1 MRRSI
6 LAVSL
11 LAATAIG
18 GVTLAQTH
26 SAATPADKPEIGSFG
41 FDESGVDKSVK
52 PGDDF
57 VRYADGAWEARTEI
71 PADKATWGMFNAL
84 ADRSLDQTRTILDA
98 AQATPGNKIGD
109 FYASFMDE
117 AAVDAKGIAPIQP
130 WIAEINAIGDKSA
143 LAVEMGK
150 LQRQGVG
157 SLFGMGVGQDDK
169 APDHYIVGFNQAGL
183 GLPDRDYYL
192 KDDPKLA
199 DTRAKYQAYQATM
212 LGLAGQDN
220 AEARAAAVFAFE
232 KAIAEAHWDRIASRD
247 ADKTYNK
254 WMEADFAAKA
264 PGFPWKAYMTVAGT
278 ADQPSYLVGMP
289 SALAGEAKAFADAPI
304 GVLKDYMILKIM
316 RTYAGLLSKP
326 INDANFA
333 FYGTVLSGAPQ
344 QPVRWKRAVGT
355 VSGAMGEAVGQQ
367 YVAKYFPPASKA
379 AADQLVKNIIAAM
392 GARIDKL
399 TWMAPET
406 KVKAHA
412 KLAAFTPKIGYPSK
426 WRDYSALTIKRDDL
440 VGNVARSAAFE
451 YQRGLNKLGQP
462 IDRAEWGMTP
472 MTVNAYANPPMNE
485 IVFPAAILQ
494 PPFFDAKADPAV
506 NYGGIGVVIGHELSH
521 HFDDQGRK
529 YDPTGKLADWWTPQD
544 VERFTAMTDKL
555 VKQYDA
561 YEPLPGLHIKGG
573 LTLGENM
580 ADLAGLA
587 VSRDAYHRSLGGKPG
602 PVINGWTADQR
613 FYLGYSQV
621 WRIKFREPALRSQVI
636 SNEHS
641 PGQFRTAEVRN
652 VDAWYDA
659 FGVKPGDKMYLAPA
673 DRVHVW

>member
-6 LAVSL
+6 LAATL
-11 LAATAIG
+11 LAASAIG
-18 GVTLAQTH
+18 GLTFAQTP
-26 SAATPADKPEIGSFG
+26 STSGPDIGSFG
-41 FDESGVDKSVK
+41 FDETGIDNSTA

-57 VRYADGAWEARTEI
+57 GKYAGGAWEARTEI
-71 PADKATWGMFNAL
+71 PADKATYGMFNAL
-84 ADRSLDQTRTILDA
+84 ADRSLEQTRTILELA
-98 AQATPGNKIGD
+98 EKTPGNKIGD

-117 AAVDAKGIAPIQP
+117 AAVNAKGITPVKP
-130 WIAEINAIGDKSA
+130 WIDAISAINDKNM
-143 LAVEMGK
+143 LAGK
-150 LQRQGVG
+150 MASLQRHGVG
-157 SLFGMGVGQDDK
+157 GLFSMRVGQDDK
-169 APDHYIVGFNQAGL
+169 APDHYIVGLNQSGL

-199 DTRAKYQAYQATM
+199 DTRVKYQAYQVQM
-212 LGLAGQDN
+212 LGLAGLDN
-220 AEARAAAVFAFE
+220 AEARGAAVFAFE
-232 KAIAEAHWDRIASRD
+232 KSLAEAHWDRIASRD

-254 WMEADFAAKA
+254 WTAADFETKA
-264 PGFPWKAYMTVAGT
+264 PGFPWKMFMLGGGT
-278 ADQPSYLVGMP
+278 AEQPSYLVGMP
-289 SALAGEAKAFADAPI
+289 SALAGEAKAFAAAPI
-304 GVLKDYMILKIM
+304 GVLKDYMILRVM
-316 RTYAGLLSKP
+316 RSYAGYLSKP
-326 INDANFA
+326 INDVNFA

-344 QPVRWKRAVGT
+344 QPARWKRAVGT
-355 VSGAMGEAVGQQ
+355 VSNGMGEAVGQQ
-367 YVAKYFPPASKA
+367 YVAKYFPPESKA
-379 AADQLVKNIIAAM
+379 AADKLVKNIIAAM

-406 KVKAHA
+406 KIKAHA
-412 KLAAFTPKIGYPSK
+412 KLAAFMPKIGYPSK
-426 WRDYSALTIKRDDL
+426 WRDYSALTVTRDDL
-440 VGNVARSAAFE
+440 VANVARANAFE
-451 YQRGLNKLGQP
+451 YQHDLGKLGKP
-462 IDRAEWGMTP
+462 IDRAEWFMTP
-472 MTVNAYANPPMNE
+472 MTVNAYANPTMNE

-529 YDPTGKLADWWTPQD
+529 YDPTGKLAEWWTPQD
-544 VERFTAMTDKL
+544 VARFSAMTDKL

-587 VSRDAYHRSLGGKPG
+587 VSRDAYIRSLNGKPA
-602 PVINGWTADQR
+602 PVIHGWTGDQR

-641 PGQFRTAEVRN
+641 PGPFRTAEVRN
-652 VDAWYDA
+652 VDAWYAA
-659 FGVKPGDKMYLAPA
+659 FDVKPGNKMYLAPA

>member
-6 LAVSL
+6 LAATL

-18 GVTLAQTH
+18 GLTYAQTPP
-26 SAATPADKPEIGSFG
+26 TGGPEIGSFG
-41 FDESGVDKSVK
+41 FDETGIDNSTA

-57 VRYADGAWEARTEI
+57 GKYAGGAWEARTDI
-71 PADKATWGMFNAL
+71 PADKATYSMFNTL
-84 ADRSLDQTRTILDA
+84 ADRSLEQTRTILELA
-98 AQATPGNKIGD
+98 EKTPGNKIGD

-117 AAVDAKGIAPIQP
+117 AAIDAKGLAPVKP
-130 WIAEINAIGDKSA
+130 WIDAIGAISDKNM
-143 LAVEMGK
+143 LAGK
-150 LQRQGVG
+150 MASLQRHGVG
-157 SLFGMGVGQDDK
+157 GLFHMGVGQDDK
-169 APDHYIVGFNQAGL
+169 APDHYIVGFSQAGL

-192 KDDPKLA
+192 EDEPKLA
-199 DTRAKYQAYQATM
+199 DTRAKYQAYQVQM
-212 LGLAGQDN
+212 LRLAGQDD
-220 AEARAAAVFAFE
+220 AEARGAAVFAFE
-232 KAIAEAHWDRIASRD
+232 KSLAEAHWDRIASRD

-254 WMEADFAAKA
+254 WTAADFEAKA
-264 PGFPWKAYMTVAGT
+264 PGFPWKMYMTGGGT
-278 ADQPSYLVGMP
+278 LNQPSYLVGMP

-304 GVLKDYMILKIM
+304 GVLKDYMILRVM
-316 RTYAGLLSKP
+316 RAYAGDLSKP

-355 VSGAMGEAVGQQ
+355 VSNAMGEAVGEQ
-367 YVAKYFPPASKA
+367 YVAKYFPPESKA

-406 KVKAHA
+406 KIKAHA
-412 KLAAFTPKIGYPSK
+412 KLAAFMPKIGYPSK
-426 WRDYSALTIKRDDL
+426 WRDYSALTVTRNDL
-440 VGNVARSAAFE
+440 VANIARANAFE
-451 YQRGLNKLGQP
+451 YQRDLAKLGKP
-462 IDRAEWGMTP
+462 IDRTEWGMTP
-472 MTVNAYANPPMNE
+472 MTVNAYANFTMNE

-494 PPFFDAKADPAV
+494 PPFFDPKADPAV

-521 HFDDQGRK
+521 HFDDQGSK
-529 YDPTGKLADWWTPQD
+529 YDASGKLTQWWTDQD
-544 VERFTAMTDKL
+544 VARFKAMTEKL

-587 VSRDAYHRSLGGKPG
+587 VARDAYIRSLNGKPA
-602 PVINGWTADQR
+602 PVIHGWTGDQR
-613 FYLGYSQV
+613 FYFGYSQV
-621 WRIKFREPALRSQVI
+621 WRIKFREPALRSQII

-641 PGQFRTAEVRN
+641 PGPYRTAEVRN
-652 VDAWYDA
+652 VDAWYAA